1 MECILRWLDEVDS
14 GYFGLRMV
22 WSRYQ
27 RRFLTIMLAIALA
40 LATLFVLPLR

>member
-27 RRFLTIMLAIALA
+27 RRFLTITLVLAI
-40 LATLFVLPLR
+40 VLVLLLGLPPR

>member
-14 GYFGLRMV
+14 GYFSLRMI

-27 RRFLTIMLAIALA
+27 RRFLSIMLLTVLVLAALFG
-40 LATLFVLPLR
+40 LLPH